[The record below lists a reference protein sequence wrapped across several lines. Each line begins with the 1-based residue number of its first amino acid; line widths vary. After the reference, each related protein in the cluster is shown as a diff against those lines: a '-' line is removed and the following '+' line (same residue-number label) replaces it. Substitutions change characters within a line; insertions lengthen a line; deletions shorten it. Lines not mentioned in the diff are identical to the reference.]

1 MKMPRVVQVVLSLD
15 TGGTERLVVDI
26 CTRLQR
32 RFEMAVC
39 CLDTPG
45 VLARDLADKGIEV
58 VAFHRRSGFRP
69 SLGYRIAKVAERVG
83 ADIIHCHQYSP
94 FVYGSI
100 AALLRPQLKLV
111 FTEHGRL
118 SDGPPSLKRRF
129 VNPLLGRLPGSLHS
143 VSRALRESMVAEGFP
158 RQRIAIIHN
167 GVEPGP
173 LPTPADRRSAR
184 RKLWIPEDAFV
195 IGTIARLDPVKN
207 LTSLIEAFATV
218 RAQSPRSMLVVV
230 GDGGERE
237 MLESFAHD
245 VGVDSA
251 VRFLGARADARRI
264 LPAFDVYANS
274 SVSEGVSLTILE
286 AMAAGL
292 PVVATRVGGTS
303 EVIENGA
310 TGVLVPARYPARL
323 ADALL
328 ALSWSGEYRRG
339 LGSAARRSVEVRFAL
354 DNMVER
360 YAVVYDRL
368 AG

>member
-1 MKMPRVVQVVLSLD
+1 M
-15 TGGTERLVVDI
+15 
-26 CTRLQR
+26 
-32 RFEMAVC
+32 
-39 CLDTPG
+39 
-45 VLARDLADKGIEV
+45 
-58 VAFHRRSGFRP
+58 
-69 SLGYRIAKVAERVG
+69 
-83 ADIIHCHQYSP
+83 
-94 FVYGSI
+94 YGSI

-245 VGVDSA
+245 VGVDGA

-292 PVVATRVGGTS
+292 PVVATKVGGTS